1 MSLWKEFIKGL
12 WDENPVWTLLL
23 GMCPVLAVTNTAVN
37 GLAMGLA
44 TTFVLLGGGIVN
56 SLLKNVIPHKVRIPC
71 YIVVIATFVTIADY
85 VMAAYFPEVHKL
97 LGLFIPLI
105 VVNCL
110 ILGRSESFAT
120 QNPIHY
126 AIFDALGMGVGFTWA
141 LTFLG
146 IIREILGFG
155 SIFRVQVLG
164 DWFTPWIIAIL
175 PAGAF
180 ITMGIVMGLFN
191 VIKNNSTSE
200 AECH

>member
-1 MSLWKEFIKGL
+1 MSLWKEFAKGL
-12 WDENPVWTLLL
+12 WDENPVWVLLL
-23 GMCPVLAVTNTAVN
+23 GMCPLLAVTNTAVN

-44 TTFVLLGGGIVN
+44 TAFVLLGGGIVN

-120 QNPIHY
+120 QNPVHY
-126 AIFDALGMGVGFTWA
+126 AISDALGMGVGFTWA

-146 IIREILGFG
+146 IIREIFGFG
-155 SIFRVQVLG
+155 SIFGVQVLG
-164 DWFTPWIIAIL
+164 DWFTPWIIAVL

-180 ITMGIVMGLFN
+180 LTMGIVLAIFN
-191 VIKNNSTSE
+191 VLKSSSTSE